1 MAFEE
6 SQLRKWLAEWQTLVG
21 ENPALDAGDDVR
33 ELWPVESVHGER
45 YYLKR
50 LGPWRNLPVLSEY
63 RMIVYLLEEDVRVPA
78 FQLTDDGA
86 VTAGPA
92 EDSFVLM
99 RNFEHEHI
107 LAAEIPRFESE
118 VGSATAHLHRAMSR
132 YSRPLGSYTED
143 IEGGLTGGL
152 RLSDDLLRRFDAVR
166 DEILQ
171 LLSKLPL
178 QVVHGDFTPDNVLH
192 LAQGRGIGFIDFDHL
207 PNAPRIWDIA
217 KYLSRRIRFRWCQGV
232 PTTVRMDCVEQ
243 FVAGYSKVVP
253 LDRTEIESLPGAV
266 LAYNVMEASYDQ
278 SIMDG
283 VLPRRMLP
291 DHAEV
296 LQDTLQT
303 IDWQLSNLDSI
314 PAAVRRGVRLCR
326 QIGRRP

>member
-21 ENPALDAGDDVR
+21 ENPALGAGDGVR

-63 RMIVYLLEEDVRVPA
+63 RMIVHLLEEGVRVPA

-99 RNFEHEHI
+99 RDFEHEHI
-107 LAAEIPRFESE
+107 PAADIPRFEPE

-132 YSRPLGSYTED
+132 YSQPLGSYTED
-143 IEGGLTGGL
+143 IEGSITDGL
-152 RLSDDLLRRFDAVR
+152 RLSDDLLRRLDAVR

-171 LLSKLPL
+171 PLSKLPL
-178 QVVHGDFTPDNVLH
+178 QIVHGDLTPDNVLH

-232 PTTVRMDCVEQ
+232 PSTVRMDCVEA
-243 FVAGYSKVVP
+243 FVAGYTKVVP

-266 LAYNVMEASYDQ
+266 LAYNVMEASYNQ

-283 VLPRRMLP
+283 VLTRRMFP

-303 IDWQLSNLDSI
+303 IDWQLSNPDSI
-314 PAAVRRGVRLCR
+314 SAAVRRGVRL
-326 QIGRRP
+326 